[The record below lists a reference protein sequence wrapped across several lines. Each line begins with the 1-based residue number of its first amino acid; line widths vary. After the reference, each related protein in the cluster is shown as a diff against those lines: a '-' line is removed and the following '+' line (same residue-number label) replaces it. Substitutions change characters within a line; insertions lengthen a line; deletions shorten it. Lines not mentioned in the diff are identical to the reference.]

1 MKKLFFLRFFIKNQ
15 RFLELV
21 VPHVDLFFHVNDEE
35 TESKRGKGE
44 TYLHS
49 QSWWQA
55 WCQSTTFKKLKT

>member
-35 TESKRGKGE
+35 TESKEGRE
-44 TYLHS
+44 RLTYTLRVGGRLGVKAQLS
-49 QSWWQA
+49 KS
-55 WCQSTTFKKLKT
+55 